1 MLGAGMVIIQ
11 PSTHKIVVI
20 YETEKQYWFLP
31 RGRKD
36 VGESLEQ
43 AALREAYEESGYRAE
58 FLPLLNPTHQPVPP
72 GNRANSD
79 WLNTEPIYM
88 TLTSWQPRK
97 RRNGTIGAYGGEYVT
112 MWYVGQIP
120 EDMTP
125 DEGTGMADEQN
136 YQSYLLTV
144 EEAMSRLW
152 DSEKLVVAYTWRI
165 FLNTELEKSKMA
177 TESGAGTS
185 AGQGL
190 L

>member
-1 MLGAGMVIIQ
+1 
-11 PSTHKIVVI
+11 
-20 YETEKQYWFLP
+20 
-31 RGRKD
+31 
-36 VGESLEQ
+36 
-43 AALREAYEESGYRAE
+43 
-58 FLPLLNPTHQPVPP
+58 
-72 GNRANSD
+72 
-79 WLNTEPIYM
+79 
-88 TLTSWQPRK
+88 
-97 RRNGTIGAYGGEYVT
+97 
-112 MWYVGQIP
+112 
-120 EDMTP
+120 
-125 DEGTGMADEQN
+125 MADEQN